1 MMLTFAARP
10 SALARWQTQWV
21 IAVLQAAYPGLVCV
35 QHVIATRGDRTLD
48 NPLPE
53 MGGKGLFTQELES
66 ELLSGRV
73 QAGFR
78 SVIVAEEC
86 TTEGLVRELEKLL
99 EKHT

>member
-53 MGGKGLFTQELES
+53 MGGKGLFTQGLES
-66 ELLSGRV
+66 KLLSGRV

-78 SVIVAEEC
+78 SVIVAEE
-86 TTEGLVRELEKLL
+86 
-99 EKHT
+99 